1 MRVKYHKLK
10 QVVTSNTAVI
20 LDVISL
26 FEKINT
32 SPASW
37 YATIDLTNAFFFS
50 IPVSKGHQKQFLSAG
65 KTSNIPSLSYHRG
78 I

>member
-10 QVVTSNTAVI
+10 QVVTLNTAAIV
-20 LDVISL
+20 DVISL
-26 FEKINT
+26 FEQINT
-32 SPASW
+32 SPGSW

-50 IPVSKGHQKQFLSAG
+50 IPVSKGHQKQLLLAG